1 LIFLGS
7 DGKRYALDPVMTNGN
22 TRPIPLTKY
31 LPLFNQYDSTLYV
44 FKYGYTPNTDTTVLN
59 DEIIRVSNASQLAL
73 YAMLGK
79 IKAEMDAFGQPT
91 KATFLSTFLFE
102 GIDATALLPA

>member
-1 LIFLGS
+1 
-7 DGKRYALDPVMTNGN
+7 MTNGN
-22 TRPIPLTKY
+22 TRPIPLSKY
-31 LPLFNQYDSTLYV
+31 LPLFKKYDSTLYI
-44 FKYGYTPNTDTTVLN
+44 FKHGYTPNAEITVLN
-59 DEIIRVSNASQLAL
+59 NEIIRIANASQLAL

-102 GIDATALLPA
+102 GTDATALLPA